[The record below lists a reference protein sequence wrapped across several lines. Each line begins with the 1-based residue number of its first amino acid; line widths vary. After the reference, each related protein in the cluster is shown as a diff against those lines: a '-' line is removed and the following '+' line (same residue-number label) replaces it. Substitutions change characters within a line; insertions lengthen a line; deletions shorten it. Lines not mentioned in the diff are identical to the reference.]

1 VSEVL
6 LYAFAF
12 GLHVSLTL
20 LLIDHIIYR
29 QCPFISQE
37 IKDEYVRLKQS
48 KGLTRGKK
56 AYWIEAAEERGLCN
70 SEEGI
75 TFNKKFKDK

>member
-1 VSEVL
+1 VPSNSFL
-6 LYAFAF
+6 I
-12 GLHVSLTL
+12 SLVF
-20 LLIDHIIYR
+20 ISYYR

-75 TFNKKFKDK
+75 TFTKKFKDFKVEKK

>member
-1 VSEVL
+1 MC
-6 LYAFAF
+6 
-12 GLHVSLTL
+12 
-20 LLIDHIIYR
+20 YR

-75 TFNKKFKDK
+75 TFNKKFKDFKVEKKS